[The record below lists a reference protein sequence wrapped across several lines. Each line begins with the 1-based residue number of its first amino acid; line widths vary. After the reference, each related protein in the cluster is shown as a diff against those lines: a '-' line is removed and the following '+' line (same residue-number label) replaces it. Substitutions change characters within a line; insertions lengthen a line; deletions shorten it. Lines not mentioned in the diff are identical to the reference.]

1 MFDIGM
7 PELFVIFIV
16 ALLVLGPKKL
26 PELGRA
32 LGRGLGELKKALQEV
47 KDTVGEEFTESASE
61 IRDAV
66 SDVKKQ
72 ITTEVSDAG
81 KTIDKSFQEVKKEMD
96 HGTAEINKTLG
107 STVQDTEEQSEPEA
121 PETGEHSDDAEVKK
135 NQA

>member
-47 KDTVGEEFTESASE
+47 KDTVGDEFTESASE

-81 KTIDKSFQEVKKEMD
+81 KTIDKSLQEVKKEMD

-121 PETGEHSDDAEVKK
+121 PETGEHSDDAAVKK
-135 NQA
+135 DQA